1 MGITVLSEPIGI
13 LGFGVEGKST
23 LKFLQENGIKEISI
37 FDKTNGENYLDNL
50 QNCKTIIRSAG
61 VYPLQKEILNAQMK
75 GAELTS
81 QIELF
86 FEIMQRDYPHIQI
99 IGVTGT
105 LGKGSCVSMIA
116 HCLEALKI
124 PHKICG
130 NFGVPALD
138 LLQHK
143 NLLLAQ
149 NAVLIL
155 ELSSFQLMTLGASP
169 QIGVVLQTTT
179 EHLDWHTSVEQYRD
193 AKANLVRW
201 QKRSDCCIY
210 NAASE
215 GATQIANQS
224 GAIKKAFDVKGNSI
238 EIDGHSLSIDE
249 CKITGTHQ
257 LQNMAAAVLALQFL
271 GMSVVACMEHLKNY
285 EGLEF
290 RLQKIGSKIFKNK
303 NLDFYN
309 DSYSTRPEAAR
320 AAAEAMSKPFI
331 VILGGSEKHA
341 DFTELS
347 QKLAKNNLL
356 KGVALIGATA
366 ERLQKSLQAENCK
379 AVLQIFE
386 NLQAA
391 FEWCL
396 ENTPDNGAI
405 LLSPACASFGLFAN
419 YKERGKEFDR
429 LVFNP
434 SCNGR

>member
-1 MGITVLSEPIGI
+1 VGIIVLNEPIGI

-37 FDKTNGENYLDNL
+37 FDKSNGENYLDNL

-61 VYPLQKEILNAQMK
+61 VYPLQKEILDAQKK

-86 FEIMQRDYPHIQI
+86 FEIMQRDYPHIPI

-116 HCLEALKI
+116 HCLESLKI
-124 PHKICG
+124 PHKIGG

-138 LLQHK
+138 LLQCKDLLNDK
-143 NLLLAQ
+143 NT
-149 NAVLIL
+149 VIIL
-155 ELSSFQLMTLGASP
+155 ELSSFQLMTLGISP
-169 QIGVVLQTTT
+169 KIGVVLQTTT

-201 QKRSDCCIY
+201 QKRGDYCIY

-238 EIDGHSLSIDE
+238 EIEGHSLSIDE
-249 CKITGTHQ
+249 CKITGVHQ
-257 LQNMAAAVLALQFL
+257 LQNMAAAVLALQSL
-271 GMSVVACMEHLKNY
+271 GLSVSACMEHLKSY
-285 EGLEF
+285 ESLEF
-290 RLQKIGSKIFKNK
+290 RLQKIGSKVFKNK

-309 DSYSTRPEAAR
+309 DSYSTRPEAAMS
-320 AAAEAMSKPFI
+320 AAESMSKPFTI
-331 VILGGSEKHA
+331 ILGGSEKHA

-356 KGVALIGATA
+356 KGIALIGATA
-366 ERLQKSLQAENCK
+366 ERMQKSLQTENCK
-379 AVLQIFE
+379 AAMQIFE
-386 NLQAA
+386 NLQTAY
-391 FEWCL
+391 EWCL
-396 ENTPDNGAI
+396 ENTPDSGAI

-419 YKERGKEFDR
+419 YKERGKEFNR
-429 LVFNP
+429 LVNP
-434 SCNGR
+434 SNSER